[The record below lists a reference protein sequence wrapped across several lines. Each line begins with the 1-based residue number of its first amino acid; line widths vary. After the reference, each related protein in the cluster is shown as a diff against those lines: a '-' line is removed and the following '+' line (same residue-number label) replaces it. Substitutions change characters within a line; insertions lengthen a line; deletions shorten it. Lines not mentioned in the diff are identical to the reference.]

1 MGEVYRA
8 RDMTLKREVAIK
20 VLPEELAADPDRL
33 ARLEREAHLLA
44 ALNHPNIATIHSL
57 EHSGGTRFLVLEL
70 VKGESLEQRLAKGP
84 LPTKTALDLC
94 KQIAEALE
102 AAHGEGI
109 IHRDLKPANVLVT
122 PDGRAKVLDFGLA
135 KSFVAEASDG
145 DVTHSPTLTVAGTQ
159 TGVIIGTAPYM
170 SPEQVRG
177 KAVDERADIWAFGCL
192 LYEVLT
198 GRRAFDRETV
208 ADTLAAIIEVEPNW
222 GALPAATPPLVGAL
236 VKRCLRKDPDRRV
249 HDIADARIEI
259 EEALSEP
266 AGRHPGIAEAVVA
279 PRVVSWVTVGLV
291 FVVTAVTVG
300 LAVWGATRTA
310 PPAPGA
316 LVRFRVE
323 LPSGVQFPGDG
334 NELVLSPDGNS
345 VVFLVG
351 DSGSSRLFLQ
361 RLDQLEAVPIPGTEG
376 AKRPFFSPDS
386 EWVAFNADGN
396 LKRVA
401 LAGGEPFNVCEDCAY
416 PGSSGAWHGETIVFM
431 MNYALWEIP
440 ATGGVSPVLVAE
452 PNTERGETRYNR
464 PDFLPNGKAVVF
476 ELRRN
481 GTATTDADI
490 ALLDLET
497 KDVII
502 LAEEGT
508 DPQYLSSGHVLYARE
523 STLFSLRLDAD
534 QLQPVGQPTPV
545 EQQVLRYSGGS
556 SQFSVSSNGVFAHIP
571 TSVDSDEN
579 RALIWV
585 DTNGDEEYVGA
596 GYGAYQWLSISP
608 DGVKIA
614 ATRYG
619 VEPSRD
625 VWIWD
630 TESLSTDRRTFG
642 EDDFAPVWSVDGSTF
657 AFASGR
663 SDAADRDIYVAPQNG
678 SAEATV
684 LYAGEEAL
692 YPVSRAPDGS
702 IVVLRRRGDFA
713 SDDLLLLD
721 AEGQSLEVIV
731 ATEFDEAN
739 ASLSPDGQ
747 WLAYTS
753 NESGQEQVIVRHF
766 PGPSGRWAVSPPGGT
781 IPNWSPN
788 GLVVYYDY
796 LTFRSK
802 PFVILGF
809 RRPLLSET
817 TAKLLRSGVA

>member
-1 MGEVYRA
+1 MR
-8 RDMTLKREVAIK
+8 
-20 VLPEELAADPDRL
+20 P
-33 ARLEREAHLLA
+33 
-44 ALNHPNIATIHSL
+44 
-57 EHSGGTRFLVLEL
+57 
-70 VKGESLEQRLAKGP
+70 
-84 LPTKTALDLC
+84 
-94 KQIAEALE
+94 
-102 AAHGEGI
+102 
-109 IHRDLKPANVLVT
+109 
-122 PDGRAKVLDFGLA
+122 
-135 KSFVAEASDG
+135 
-145 DVTHSPTLTVAGTQ
+145 
-159 TGVIIGTAPYM
+159 
-170 SPEQVRG
+170 
-177 KAVDERADIWAFGCL
+177 
-192 LYEVLT
+192 
-198 GRRAFDRETV
+198 
-208 ADTLAAIIEVEPNW
+208 
-222 GALPAATPPLVGAL
+222 
-236 VKRCLRKDPDRRV
+236 
-249 HDIADARIEI
+249 
-259 EEALSEP
+259 
-266 AGRHPGIAEAVVA
+266 
-279 PRVVSWVTVGLV
+279 
-291 FVVTAVTVG
+291 
-300 LAVWGATRTA
+300 A

-316 LVRFRVE
+316 AVRFRVE
-323 LPSGVQFPGDG
+323 LPSGVPFPGDG
-334 NELVLSPDGNS
+334 NELVLSPDGTS
-345 VVFLVG
+345 VVFLAG
-351 DSGSSRLFLQ
+351 DAGSSQLFLR
-361 RLDQLEAVPIPGTEG
+361 RLDQLEAIPIPGTEG
-376 AKRPFFSPDS
+376 ARRPFFSPDS

-416 PGSSGAWHGETIVFM
+416 AGSSGAWHGETIVFM

-440 ATGGVSPVLVAE
+440 ATGGASPVLVAE

-476 ELRRN
+476 EVRRN

-497 KDVII
+497 KDIII

-508 DPQYLSSGHVLYARE
+508 DPQYLSSGHVLYARG
-523 STLFSLRLDAD
+523 STLFSLRLDTD

-545 EQQVLRYSGGS
+545 EREVLRYSGGS

-571 TSVDSDEN
+571 TAVDSDEN
-579 RALIWV
+579 RTLIWV
-585 DTNGDEEYVGA
+585 DTDGNEDYVGA

-614 ATRYG
+614 ATRYE

-630 TESLSTDRRTFG
+630 TKSLSTDRRTFG

-663 SDAADRDIYVAPQNG
+663 SDAADRDIYVAPQDG
-678 SAEATV
+678 SAAATV

-721 AEGQSLEVIV
+721 AEGRSLEVIV
-731 ATEFDEAN
+731 GTEFNEAN

-753 NESGQEQVIVRHF
+753 NESGQEQVFVRRL

-788 GLVVYYDY
+788 GLVVYYEYRGSMWAVSLDLDAVATVVERRELFSTAPY
-796 LTFRSK
+796 LTSICCGIVPYDVHPDTGRFLM
-802 PFVILGF
+802 I
-809 RRPLLSET
+809 ENQ
-817 TAKLLRSGVA
+817 VAPSDAAGNAITPHIVVVLNWLEELKRLVPADGSR